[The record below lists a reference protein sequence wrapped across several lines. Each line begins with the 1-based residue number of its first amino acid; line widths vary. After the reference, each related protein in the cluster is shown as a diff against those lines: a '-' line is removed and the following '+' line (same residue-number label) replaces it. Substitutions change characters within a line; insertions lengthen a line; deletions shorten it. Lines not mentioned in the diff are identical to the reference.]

1 LYKTIYVRMIVSKKD
16 YQGYAFMDINQK
28 NFLYTITKIR
38 QKLFAFLEGELLKN
52 KIQDLAPSYGDI
64 LYIIDI
70 HGPLTL
76 QEIARFASKDK
87 STVSSVIRKLE
98 ESGYVT
104 KVKEKDD
111 ARFVRIA
118 LTAKAKKIKTIL
130 MRISSN
136 MNERIF
142 NGLSQDEINN
152 LFSIL
157 NKIYKNI

>member
-1 LYKTIYVRMIVSKKD
+1 
-16 YQGYAFMDINQK
+16 MDINQK

-64 LYIIDI
+64 LYIIDN

-76 QEIARFASKDK
+76 QEIALHVSKDK

-98 ESGYVT
+98 ENGYVT
-104 KVKEKDD
+104 KTKVKDD
-111 ARFVRIA
+111 ARFVKIA
-118 LTAKAKKIKTIL
+118 LTAKAKRSKNVLLKI
-130 MRISSN
+130 SGN

-142 NGLSQDEINN
+142 KGLSDDEVNN

-157 NKIYKNI
+157 NKIYNNL